1 VTCRDAREWLSDLLD
16 DALEPDR
23 RVEVEAHLASC
34 AECRVELDRL
44 RATVAALRG
53 LDPVRAPAGF
63 VDRVVQRAYP
73 VPWYGRL
80 GARLFLPLSIKLPL
94 EAAAVVVI
102 AGLAMLVW
110 ERTPEL
116 HRAARPESAMPSAP
130 STAPVEPTAQV
141 ASKMAAPPV
150 ATSQPA
156 EPPRARSEARPRSSP
171 ATVVAE
177 APSPPRESVAAAPPA
192 PEPKA
197 ETRLEA
203 RAEREA
209 RDEPALKPPP
219 PTAQTAPA
227 ASAPAGQSDRGEI
240 RPRSAAQT
248 VRRLLAPAP
257 SASEFAGRLIVRDR
271 AVAAGAV
278 ASLLTMLGGQET
290 GRREDDAD
298 TVLDV
303 QIPEARYDDFIR
315 GLDRLGLL
323 TTSGRPNV
331 LPLDPPQMRLTIRLG
346 VRP

>member
-1 VTCRDAREWLSDLLD
+1 MTCRDAREWLSDLLD

-23 RVEVEAHLASC
+23 RVEVQAHLASC

-53 LDPVRAPAGF
+53 LDPARAPAGF
-63 VDRVVQRAYP
+63 VDRVVQRMYP
-73 VPWYGRL
+73 VPWYRRV
-80 GARLFLPLSIKLPL
+80 GAWLFLPLSIKLPL

-102 AGLAMLVW
+102 ASLAMLVW

-116 HRAARPESAMPSAP
+116 HRAARLESAIPSAP

-141 ASKMAAPPV
+141 ASKMSAPPV

-156 EPPRARSEARPRSSP
+156 KPPRARSEARPRSSP
-171 ATVVAE
+171 AAVVAE
-177 APSPPRESVAAAPPA
+177 APSPPRESAAATPPA

-197 ETRLEA
+197 ERLEA

-219 PTAQTAPA
+219 PTAPSAPA

-257 SASEFAGRLIVRDR
+257 ASLEFAGRLIVRDR
-271 AVAAGAV
+271 DVATGAI
-278 ASLLTMLGGQET
+278 ANLLTGLGGQET

-315 GLDRLGLL
+315 GLNRLGWL